1 MCYQGF
7 STTLERKTALFSSL
21 LSFIEQEVTH
31 LDSHGI
37 PAAMLG
43 KSRVD
48 DRKATEGAF
57 VYMYASPELLSGGD
71 QC

>member
-7 STTLERKTALFSSL
+7 STALERKTALSSSL

-37 PAAMLG
+37 PAVMLR

-48 DRKATEGAF
+48 D
-57 VYMYASPELLSGGD
+57 

>member
-7 STTLERKTALFSSL
+7 STALERKTALFSSL
-21 LSFIEQEVTH
+21 LSFIEQELTH

-37 PAAMLG
+37 PAVMLG

-48 DRKATEGAF
+48 DRKAKEGAF
-57 VYMYASPELLSGGD
+57 VYMYASPELLSGD